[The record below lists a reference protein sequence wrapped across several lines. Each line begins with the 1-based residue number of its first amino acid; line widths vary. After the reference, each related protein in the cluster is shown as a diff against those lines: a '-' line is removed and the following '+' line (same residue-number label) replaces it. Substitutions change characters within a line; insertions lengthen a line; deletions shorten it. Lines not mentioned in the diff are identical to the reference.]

1 MTNDKFMY
9 KCMEQTSSKMLYPL
23 HPNISMQI
31 LHTVLYTFSK
41 VLTRRIVQQSTA
53 S

>member
-1 MTNDKFMY
+1 MANDKFMH

-23 HPNISMQI
+23 HPNISMHI

-41 VLTRRIVQQSTA
+41 ELTKRIVQQSKA